1 MVNVAPISVSR
12 SAIVT
17 RKLCEMKRYRNYHQ
31 PHPDA
36 PSGLIQVGGLTPV
49 QDKDASHLAKQRGI
63 WLHGCMEQLLKGNDW
78 EAWLA
83 QETAPQLTANQ
94 VAGLLTGNTSSM
106 IQEQILLVRRA
117 VIGWVKQRGH
127 LLDQYTPI
135 SSEDEWTWSMSPFIA
150 QTLRMD
156 QIWRRKSDGQLL
168 IVDFKTLGRVDA
180 NWIDRLR
187 NSDQTHLYIQ
197 ALTERT
203 GERIGGIQYEGIV
216 IGKFENGVQKST
228 FTGGYTAVARL
239 GVTAKWRSGA
249 SWVPTDMWTDDQW
262 LEWADKEGVLTANYI
277 TTGPLNPPQSQL
289 LQTKAATVQAELEW
303 ADKIAQIEAAPDDE
317 SRDALISRLVER
329 NADACLKFGMGYACP
344 YMDLCWNG
352 AQPDADSFD
361 PRVDH
366 HATEDK

>member
-1 MVNVAPISVSR
+1 MNVAPIQVSR

-36 PSGLIQVGGLTPV
+36 PSGLIQVGGLVPV
-49 QDKDASHLAKQRGI
+49 QDKDASHMAKQRGI

-78 EAWLA
+78 EAWL
-83 QETAPQLTANQ
+83 QSQVTPQQ
-94 VAGLLTGNTSSM
+94 VASLLTGTSSA
-106 IQEQILLVRRA
+106 ILQEQILLVRRA

-127 LLDQYTPI
+127 LLDLYTPI
-135 SSEDEWTWSMSPFIA
+135 SSEDEWTWSMSPFVA

-197 ALTERT
+197 ALTERS

-216 IGKFENGVQKST
+216 IGKFEEGVQKST
-228 FTGGYTAVARL
+228 FTGGYTKTGWNGAGGGIVR
-239 GVTAKWRSGA
+239 AKWMAGA
-249 SWVPTDMWTDDQW
+249 GWASTAAWTDDTW
-262 LEWADKEGVLTANYI
+262 LAWASQEGVLTTNYI
-277 TTGPLNPPQSQL
+277 TTGPLNPPANQL
-289 LQTKAATVQAELEW
+289 IQTRDATCQAELEW
-303 ADKIAQIEAAPDDE
+303 ADKIAQIEAAV
-317 SRDALISRLVER
+317 DAEDQERLLNKLVER

-352 AQPDADSFD
+352 AQPDAESFD

-366 HATEDK
+366 HAVEDK